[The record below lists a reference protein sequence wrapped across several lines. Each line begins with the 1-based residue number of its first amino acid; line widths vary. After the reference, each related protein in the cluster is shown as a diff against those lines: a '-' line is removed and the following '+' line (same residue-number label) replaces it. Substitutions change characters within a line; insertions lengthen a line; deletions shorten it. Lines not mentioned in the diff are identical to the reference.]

1 MALSSMAERRG
12 LLGDETIIRG
22 KNSCFDNGYKAILPV
37 WILQSNSDKPRKNG
51 SKEGEKKSKRN

>member
-12 LLGDETIIRG
+12 LLGDEIIIRG

-37 WILQSNSDKPRKNG
+37 LFLQGDSDKPRKNG
-51 SKEGEKKSKRN
+51 SKIGKNKGKNE